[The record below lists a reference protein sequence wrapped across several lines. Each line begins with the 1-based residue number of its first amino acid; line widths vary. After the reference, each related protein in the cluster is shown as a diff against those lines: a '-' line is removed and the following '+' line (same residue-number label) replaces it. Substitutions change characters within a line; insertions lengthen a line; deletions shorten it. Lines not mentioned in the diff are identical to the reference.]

1 MLAWAAWQLQ
11 YTAHILGTFR
21 KHFAKP
27 SEQVAAPDC
36 TYLEGEDELGGR
48 AESAEEC
55 VAHAPPEARGGV
67 DAAEEQALPVHAH
80 QRARQQRW
88 GVCNAREERDSR
100 NLSIEHMDGVTWQ
113 KCYNILE
120 RCSIPSK
127 GSNYGMKGCIIIG
140 SVHTLL

>member
-1 MLAWAAWQLQ
+1 MFSESSPCLLGQHGSCS
-11 YTAHILGTFR
+11 TAHILGTFR

-80 QRARQQRW
+80 QRARQQRG
-88 GVCNAREERDSR
+88 GVCEREEKRR
-100 NLSIEHMDGVTWQ
+100 
-113 KCYNILE
+113 
-120 RCSIPSK
+120 K
-127 GSNYGMKGCIIIG
+127 GFTQPIDRRFEFGCRKVI
-140 SVHTLL
+140 